1 MRPFF
6 LFVAL
11 CVATVCA
18 LAQKVT
24 NADFEQVGKQV
35 RITYQL
41 DKTADIQV
49 FLSTDGG
56 KTFGT
61 PLRAVTGDAGKNVT
75 AGNKT
80 IVWSPLEEMEKL
92 VSDNVVFK
100 IVPVVQS
107 FQGGRLPGRFSV
119 AAGKQ
124 VQFSKGNL
132 QYQASMNTWRFAEHQ
147 WDIVGMGYG
156 QTNKNNDCY
165 IGGTV
170 QNSDNRQIGSN
181 YNGWIDLFGWGTGNA
196 PTKSSWDVSDYQTFV
211 DWGTNAISNGGNQA
225 NMWRTLTKDEWVYL
239 FHSRSNYA
247 NLFGLGTVNG
257 VQGTIILPDSWVT
270 PVGLT
275 FTPSTG
281 KGLSWEGS
289 YYHNSNDDNYS
300 HNSYTS
306 SQWELMESA
315 GAVFLPAAGR
325 RYGTS
330 VGSTGSIGRYWSSTQ
345 NDSYNAYR
353 LSFDTS
359 NLYPQRS
366 IDRYYGFS
374 VRLVQVLRN

>member
-1 MRPFF
+1 M
-6 LFVAL
+6 FVAL

-24 NADFEQVGKQV
+24 NAAFEQVGKQV

-49 FLSTDGG
+49 LLSTDGG

-100 IVPVVQS
+100 IVPVLQS
-107 FQGGRLPGRFSV
+107 FQGGRLPGKFSV
-119 AAGKQ
+119 SPSKQ
-124 VQFSKGNL
+124 VQFSQGNL
-132 QYQASMNTWRFAEHQ
+132 QYQASTKTWRFAEHQ

-156 QTNKNNDCY
+156 QTNTDNACY

-196 PTKSSWDVSDYQTFV
+196 PTKSSKDYSDYPAFV
-211 DWGTNAISNGGNQA
+211 DWGRNAISNGGNQA
-225 NMWRTLTKDEWVYL
+225 NMWRTLTYDEWDYL
-239 FHSRSNYA
+239 FSGRA
-247 NLFGLGTVNG
+247 NASSKYGVGMVNG
-257 VQGTIILPDSWVT
+257 INGMIILPDEFTLPS
-270 PVGLT
+270 GLT
-275 FTPSTG
+275 FNAGMASSNG
-281 KGLSWEGS
+281 YQ
-289 YYHNSNDDNYS
+289 YYQTMNNYS
-300 HNSYTS
+300 AAE
-306 SQWELMESA
+306 WARMEA
-315 GAVFLPAAGR
+315 CGALFLPAAGDR
-325 RYGTS
+325 NGSDVKNVGYYG
-330 VGSTGSIGRYWSSTQ
+330 GYWSSSPLDT
-345 NDSYNAYR
+345 NHAYCRSFYSYRTNWGSSR
-353 LSFDTS
+353 
-359 NLYPQRS
+359 
-366 IDRYYGFS
+366 RYNGRS
-374 VRLVQVLRN
+374 VRLAR

>member
-24 NADFEQVGKQV
+24 NAAFEQVGKQV

-49 FLSTDGG
+49 LLSTDGG
-56 KTFGT
+56 KTFGS

-119 AAGKQ
+119 SSGKQ
-124 VQFSKGNL
+124 VQFSQGNL
-132 QYQASMNTWRFAEHQ
+132 QYQASTNTWRFAEHQ

-156 QTNKNNDCY
+156 QTNTSKDCY

-170 QNSDNRQIGSN
+170 ANSDNRNISST
-181 YNGWIDLFGWGTGNA
+181 YSGWIDLFGWGTGNA
-196 PTKSSWDVSDYQTFV
+196 PTKSSTSNSDYPTFV

-225 NMWRTLTKDEWVYL
+225 NMWRTLTRAEWDYL
-239 FHSRSNYA
+239 FYTRA
-247 NLFGLGTVNG
+247 NASSKYGVGMVNG
-257 VQGTIILPDSWVT
+257 VNGMIVLPDEFT
-270 PVGLT
+270 LPFGLT
-275 FTPSTG
+275 FTSG
-281 KGLSWEGS
+281 VHDSDGWE
-289 YYHNSNDDNYS
+289 YYKEVNEYS
-300 HNSYTS
+300 VAE
-306 SQWELMESA
+306 WARMEA
-315 GAVFLPAAGR
+315 CGALFLPAAGYR
-325 RYGTS
+325 G
-330 VGSTGSIGRYWSSTQ
+330 GSIVYRVGYYGNYWSSTP
-345 NDSYNAYR
+345 DDADYAYNRYFY
-353 LSFDTS
+353 SFRTYWS
-359 NLYPQRS
+359 GRY
-366 IDRYYGFS
+366 RYYGHG
-374 VRLVQVLRN
+374 VRLAR